1 VRVAAVGLRK
11 KRRRRMIM
19 GIRKHLKLLTLAPK
33 LWEIRSNTGVISSFR
48 WQDSKMA
55 VFLLIASFAVIKI
68 TTADASNA
76 IYAENKNVHAQK
88 QSNHS
93 SHPSLLRSK
102 IKQQ

>member
-1 VRVAAVGLRK
+1 MRVPAAGLRK
-11 KRRRRMIM
+11 KMRRRMIM
-19 GIRKHLKLLTLAPK
+19 GIRRLLKLLTIVPK
-33 LWEIRSNTGVISSFR
+33 PWEIQSNTEITSSFR
-48 WQDSKMA
+48 WQSSKMA